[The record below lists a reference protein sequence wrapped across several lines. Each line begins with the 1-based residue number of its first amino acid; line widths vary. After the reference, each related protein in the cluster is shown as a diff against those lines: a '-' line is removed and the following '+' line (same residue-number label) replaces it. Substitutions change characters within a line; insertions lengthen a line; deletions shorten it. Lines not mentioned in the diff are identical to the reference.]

1 MPQILWELSLE
12 QMAPRMLSME
22 VTQQSQWRKK
32 LASGSEETLNPEPWR
47 QLLNWIT
54 VLSASL
60 SLISFR
66 VAKQESLS
74 IWSFQKAL
82 RSQPWKCSISQRLPS
97 RSSTMSTRMFF
108 QSMYLLLSTLHLAL
122 PLYWKSDS
130 RMSSRP
136 SEKWLA
142 PTIQRS
148 QSTSDQTQSGNT
160 FLSSLFFPIEQ
171 SSALTELKTQC
182 TVPTCL
188 KMEQSSANTF
198 STFSRAINDSYSCL
212 LLYYFQTI
220 YSS

>member
-12 QMAPRMLSME
+12 QMAQRMLSME
-22 VTQQSQWRKK
+22 VTQQFQWRKK
-32 LASGSEETLNPEPWR
+32 LASGSEETLNLEPWR

-82 RSQPWKCSISQRLPS
+82 RSQQWKCSISQRLPS

-108 QSMYLLLSTLHLAL
+108 QSMYLLLSTSHLAL

-160 FLSSLFFPIEQ
+160 FPFLIILSYRAKFGIDRVKNAVHCTDLPEDGTIECEYFFNILQSYQWLLFLPI
-171 SSALTELKTQC
+171 ALL
-182 TVPTCL
+182 
-188 KMEQSSANTF
+188 F
-198 STFSRAINDSYSCL
+198 SDNLQF
-212 LLYYFQTI
+212 
-220 YSS
+220 